1 MRATLRV
8 LAAHRQPLIQ
18 FIGKRSWPSTTPH
31 AHPAAPPEF
40 QKRYSDVAASSSTE
54 GKGKTGSVVGEFW
67 QAPERFWR
75 PRVRELEESEI
86 DAVLSGGASLQ

>member
-1 MRATLRV
+1 NIMRVSLRALAT
-8 LAAHRQPLIQ
+8 HQPLIK
-18 FIGKRSWPSTTPH
+18 FIGKRSWPSGQASPH

-40 QKRYSDVAASSSTE
+40 QKRFSGAAASPSAE
-54 GKGKTGSVVGEFW
+54 PKGKTGSAVAEFW

-86 DAVLSGGASLQ
+86 EAV